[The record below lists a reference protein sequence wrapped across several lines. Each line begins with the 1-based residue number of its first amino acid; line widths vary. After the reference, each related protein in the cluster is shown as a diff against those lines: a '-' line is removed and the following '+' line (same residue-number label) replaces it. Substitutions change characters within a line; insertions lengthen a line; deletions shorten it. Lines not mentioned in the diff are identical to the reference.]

1 MGVSGQLSTYFWPY
15 SEYYKSMSCIVSDSF
30 SCQGIILSG
39 GQRQRISVARALYQ
53 TTNVVFLVS
62 LNTIPYTPE
71 SVQIAAVYTMSSE
84 LVNQY

>member
-1 MGVSGQLSTYFWPY
+1 MFNYGCKGGQLSTL
-15 SEYYKSMSCIVSDSF
+15 MLCIMSDSF

-62 LNTIPYTPE
+62 LNTILLTPR
-71 SVQIAAVYTMSSE
+71 ALDAVLSYLLLIILNTIMC
-84 LVNQY
+84 QFYF